1 MGLGSKNVHINTY
14 IRRRYVSRN
23 RFSWD
28 CTQPNNLK
36 TGSVE
41 VVTHMISAGTHEL
54 LLELFEEKIDLETF
68 KNLSSLPTEELN
80 AIIELI
86 TETGC

>member
-1 MGLGSKNVHINTY
+1 M
-14 IRRRYVSRN
+14 
-23 RFSWD
+23 
-28 CTQPNNLK
+28 
-36 TGSVE
+36 
-41 VVTHMISAGTHEL
+41 THMISVGTHEL

-68 KNLSSLPTEELN
+68 KNLSNLPAEELN

>member
-1 MGLGSKNVHINTY
+1 M
-14 IRRRYVSRN
+14 
-23 RFSWD
+23 
-28 CTQPNNLK
+28 
-36 TGSVE
+36 
-41 VVTHMISAGTHEL
+41 THMISVGTHEL

-68 KNLSSLPTEELN
+68 KNLSNLPTEELN

>member
-1 MGLGSKNVHINTY
+1 LGLGSKNVHINTY
-14 IRRRYVSRN
+14 IRGRYVSRN
-23 RFSWD
+23 RFSWG

-41 VVTHMISAGTHEL
+41 AMTHMISVGTHEL

-68 KNLSSLPTEELN
+68 ETLSNLSKEEFRAIKELLTEP
-80 AIIELI
+80 
-86 TETGC
+86 GC